1 MEPTARSGDDRAAG
15 TDHTACA
22 PAPDRPGTL
31 DRERWQRLKELLADT
46 LERPPRDRKPFI
58 AQACPDDAALRAEL
72 ESLVAAAE
80 GTGPLDQS
88 PAAGLLDALSA
99 EAAAAPHDASGQHLG
114 DYRLISLIARGGM
127 GEVYRAERADG
138 QYEQQVAVKIV
149 REGVDTRFLLDR
161 FHAERRILATLDHP
175 NLAKLLD
182 AGVSPEG
189 AHYVV
194 MDLVD
199 GGLPIDAWC
208 AQHALPLAERLRL
221 FRSLC
226 LVVDYAHRQGVVHRD
241 LKPGNILVGRDGVV
255 KLVDFGIAKR
265 LDASAGDRTA
275 TAMRALTPQYAS
287 PEQVRGEPA
296 TAASDIYSLGVVLY
310 RLLTRASPYGRATE
324 DNYALTRAICD
335 TEPLPPSRALGDAP
349 RALRRQLEG
358 DLDAV
363 VLMALRKDPGHR
375 YASAEAMADDVFR
388 HLEGLPVQAR
398 RGAWSYRA
406 GRFVLRH
413 RAAVG
418 AVMLANLALVAGIAF
433 AGHQAYEAH
442 RQRERAERHF
452 AGVRKLAA
460 AMMIPMHDA
469 IRVLPG
475 STPAR
480 KLLVEN
486 GLAYLE
492 GIAPEAQNE
501 PALQIELANGYRNIG
516 DIQGRPGLASLG
528 DPHGA
533 LKSYGRAVGLLEPLL
548 AGQQPHDAVYRD
560 AQQEAAVL
568 HQREGA
574 VLGFIGKFAEADRT
588 LRVGI
593 ALADD
598 LAAADRSN
606 RVRQLLRATLYGQ
619 LSQVQMFSGDIDTYL
634 KTSDDA
640 AAQLEALVAQ
650 DPDDLDAGLNL
661 ASIHSTR
668 GEQLIQRDATV
679 ESAQLALA
687 AFRKSLAVL
696 ERLVLKSPQNTSLAR
711 HVATDLE
718 NIAWCLRRTGQP
730 REAVVQAR
738 RALDMMRGLSDRDPG
753 NVQFQADVAS
763 MQTSLGEALLADHDA
778 RAGVDVLTAAVASF
792 AALPAGMREDNY
804 VHHHQGL
811 AHHLLGLALRA
822 RQQPGDVGAA
832 CSQQR
837 LALPILEEMDKQGI
851 PPGVTGPGAV
861 RDALKGCG

>member
-15 TDHTACA
+15 TGNTACD
-22 PAPDRPGTL
+22 PAPDQPMTL

-46 LERPPRDRKPFI
+46 LERPPRERRHFV

-99 EAAAAPHDASGQHLG
+99 EAAAAPHDASGQRLG
-114 DYRLISLIARGGM
+114 DYRLIALIARGGM

-149 REGVDTRFLLDR
+149 REGADTRFLLDR

-199 GGLPIDAWC
+199 GGLPIDAYC
-208 AQHALPLAERLRL
+208 TEHALPLADRLRL

-226 LVVDYAHRQGVVHRD
+226 QVVDYAHRQGVVHRD

-265 LDASAGDRTA
+265 LDPAGDRTA

-287 PEQVRGEPA
+287 PEQVRGEPV

-310 RLLTRASPYGRATE
+310 RLLTQASPYGRATD

-335 TEPLPPSRALGDAP
+335 TEPPPPSRALDDAP
-349 RALRRQLEG
+349 RTRRRQLEG

-363 VLMALRKDPGHR
+363 VLMALRKDPRRR

-433 AGHQAYEAH
+433 AGYQAYEAH

-452 AGVRKLAA
+452 ANVRKLASS
-460 AMMIPMHDA
+460 MMIPMHDA

-475 STPAR
+475 STAAR

-501 PALQIELANGYRNIG
+501 PALQVELANGYRNIG
-516 DIQGRPGLASLG
+516 DIQGRPGVASLG
-528 DPHGA
+528 DPQGA
-533 LKSYGRAVGLLEPLL
+533 IRSYRRAIELL
-548 AGQQPHDAVYRD
+548 APVLAGPPPHDAVYRD
-560 AQQEAAVL
+560 AQQEAAVA

-574 VLGFIGKFAEADRT
+574 VLGFIGKFPEAVRT
-588 LRVGI
+588 LLAGI
-593 ALADD
+593 AVADN
-598 LAAADRSN
+598 LAATDPSN
-606 RVRQLLRATLYGQ
+606 RTWRLLRATLYGQ

-634 KTSDDA
+634 KTSDEA

-650 DPDDLDAGLNL
+650 DPADNDAGLNL
-661 ASIHSTR
+661 ASNYSTR
-668 GEQLIQRDATV
+668 GEQLIQRDTTV

-687 AFRKSLAVL
+687 AFRKSLGVL
-696 ERLVLKSPQNTSLAR
+696 ERLAAKSPQNSSLAR

-718 NIAWCLRRTGQP
+718 NVAWCLRRTGQP
-730 REAVVQAR
+730 REAVAQAR
-738 RALDMMRGLSDRDPG
+738 RALDMMRGLSARDPG
-753 NVQFQADVAS
+753 NTQFQADVAS
-763 MQTSLGEALLADHDA
+763 MQTSLGEALLADRDA
-778 RAGVDVLTAAVASF
+778 RAGVQVLTDAVASF
-792 AALPAGMREDNY
+792 AALPAGLREDNY

-811 AHHLLGLALRA
+811 AHHLLGVALQA
-822 RQQPGDVGAA
+822 RQQPGDAGAA
-832 CSQQR
+832 CAQQR

-851 PPGVTGPGAV
+851 PPGVTGPGPV
-861 RDALKGCG
+861 RDALKACG